1 MVLFYAQV
9 GVLGFSIPTQENTQV
24 GDDMSKNT
32 RYANGNARRKL
43 RARLKA
49 EQRDCWICK
58 AFGRP
63 AHIDYDLPH
72 LHPMS
77 FVVDELIPVSKGG
90 SPLDY
95 YNVDAAHRSCNGWRS
110 NKDVS
115 EVMKLAREAR
125 GIRATLPQPFG
136 DW

>member
-1 MVLFYAQV
+1 MP
-9 GVLGFSIPTQENTQV
+9 GTNP
-24 GDDMSKNT
+24 
-32 RYANGNARRKL
+32 RYANGSARRKL

-49 EQRDCWICK
+49 EGRECWICK

-63 AHIDYDLPH
+63 ADIDYSLPH
-72 LHPMS
+72 THPMS

-95 YNVDAAHRSCNGWRS
+95 DNVAAAHRCCNGWRS
-110 NKDVS
+110 NKSVDT
-115 EVMKLAREAR
+115 VMNLASNAR
-125 GIRATLPQPFG
+125 AKQNTLPQPFE

>member
-1 MVLFYAQV
+1 MANN
-9 GVLGFSIPTQENTQV
+9 P
-24 GDDMSKNT
+24 

-49 EQRDCWICK
+49 EQRECWICK

-63 AHIDYDLPH
+63 SRIDYDLPH
-72 LHPMS
+72 THPMS

-95 YNVDAAHRSCNGWRS
+95 HNVAAAHRCCNGWRS

-115 EVMKLAREAR
+115 EVMRLAKAAR
-125 GIRATLPQPFG
+125 TKRQVMRQPFE